1 MFSSEG
7 SIQLV
12 MSCEEVYI
20 YILYA
25 YLDDVWVEWT
35 LQVYTSREGGVIP
48 GRTDEVERFKL

>member
-20 YILYA
+20 YA
-25 YLDDVWVEWT
+25 HLDAVWVEWN
-35 LQVYTSREGGVIP
+35 LQAYTSRKGGVVQ
-48 GRTDEVERFKL
+48 GRTG